1 MKETLLTAPGPF
13 DELSMTEIIRMQSQL
28 QQVLTRRFERQ
39 SVLFFSDVVGSTAYF
54 ARFGDAAGR
63 QLQQLHVDLLA
74 PCVVACGGRIVDTAG
89 DGAFMV
95 FAEVNA
101 ALDAVRQIQLLVS
114 GENLSRARVQQ
125 LQLRMGLHWGPVLTD
140 GVSVSGDAVNLCARV
155 ASSAAPGEIRLTRE
169 FFGEMDSARRVQCQP
184 VSAGE
189 LKGVSRTVELFALN
203 WRETAQLP
211 THLRINGSLEMIAL
225 PLSDIISFGRL
236 RDHEGMLA
244 NDVVLAPQD
253 PALAR
258 QISRWHFELRRGA
271 AGFLL
276 RALSDSPTEVDGVL
290 APKGQDVP
298 IAVGSRID
306 VANALSLVLM
316 APQQMDAGTQL
327 SVARQR

>member
-1 MKETLLTAPGPF
+1 MNESPPSDFSPF
-13 DELSMTEIIRMQSQL
+13 EDLSMTEIIRLQSQL

-39 SVLFFSDVVGSTAYF
+39 SLLLFSDVVGSTAYF

-63 QLQQLHVDLLA
+63 QLQQLHFDLLA
-74 PCVVACGGRIVDTAG
+74 RCTGPYGGRIVDTAG

-95 FAEVNA
+95 FADTNA
-101 ALDAVRQIQLLVS
+101 GLDAVRQIQELVS
-114 GENLSRARVQQ
+114 HENLSRARVQQ

-155 ASSAAPGEIRLTRE
+155 ANSAAAGEIRLSRE
-169 FFGEMDSARRVQCQP
+169 VFLEMDSSRRVQCQA
-184 VSAGE
+184 VTVGE

-203 WRETAQLP
+203 WREASQLP
-211 THLRINGSLEMIAL
+211 THFRINESQELFAL

-236 RDHEGMLA
+236 KDHEGMQA

-271 AGFLL
+271 AGFFL
-276 RALSDSPTEVDGVL
+276 RALSDSPTEVDGMP
-290 APKGQDVP
+290 APKGQDVS
-298 IAVGSRID
+298 IAVGSRIG
-306 VANALSLVLM
+306 VANALTLLLL
-316 APQQMDAGTQL
+316 APNQTDARTQL
-327 SVARQR
+327 TAAKQR